1 MAMRVSGIN
10 SGLDTDAIVSEL
22 VSAYSKKT
30 EKYTKE
36 QTKLS
41 WKQEAF
47 KSLNAKVYSL
57 YTNVSKF
64 RYSGA
69 YNIKKTTS
77 SDQTKATVSAG
88 SNAVNGTQKL
98 NVLQTAQSAYL
109 TGNKVSAL
117 DGKAV
122 KGDTTLSELGLSG
135 KASLKV
141 NLKDKEGNAISKE
154 IELSGDSKVSEVV
167 TKLQDA
173 GLNASF
179 DEKNGRFY
187 LSSKASGSKGDFEI
201 VANATQKVPKME
213 NDQIVKDD
221 KGNVVYEEI
230 EEKPE
235 VINASNRL
243 LSALG
248 LGGTEVKTGKEIT
261 SSTASDVTGKTKML
275 DLGYPAKTGE
285 YEVHAK
291 VNGKE
296 ITGKINMALSTSI
309 DDVVK
314 QMNQL
319 GIDATFDEA
328 TRKIS
333 FFGME
338 ELSFTSPAE
347 DADGTVFPAMEDM
360 LGIGTSDLTESKS
373 PDPIR
378 IAGQDAKIL
387 LNGVEYTS
395 DTNNFAIN
403 GLNITANAVTD
414 KEEDLMTDGVLDM
427 AKIASSN
434 AIAITTSTDTQG
446 LYDTIKDFLTEYNN
460 VINEITK
467 LYNADSAKGYEPL
480 TDEEKDAMS
489 DTEIEKWETKIKDSL
504 LRRDSSLDAVMSAMI
519 SSINQGIEIK
529 GTNYSLG
536 SFGIQTLGF
545 LNAAENEHN
554 ALHINGDSEDEN
566 TSGYEDKLMKKITED
581 ADNVVEFMKQL
592 STNLYEAMDK
602 QMQSTSL
609 RSRYKIY
616 NDKEMD
622 KQYNNYSSIIKQW
635 EKKVSAKE
643 DYYYKQFSAME
654 TALSK
659 INGQQS
665 QLSGLLGM

>member
-69 YNIKKTTS
+69 YNVKKTTS

-88 SNAVNGTQKL
+88 SSAVNGTQKL

-109 TGNKVSAL
+109 TGNKVSMA
-117 DGKAV
+117 DGKEV
-122 KGDTTLSELGLSG
+122 KADTKLSDLGLSG
-135 KASLKV
+135 EASLVVKMKDEKGNDV
-141 NLKDKEGNAISKE
+141 NKE
-154 IELSGDSKVSEVV
+154 ITIDADSKVSDVV

-201 VANATQKVPKME
+201 VANATRKIPKKE
-213 NDQIVKDD
+213 NGGYVRAEDGKI
-221 KGNVVYEEI
+221 VYEEV
-230 EEKPE
+230 EAKPE
-235 VINASNRL
+235 VVNASNRL

-248 LGGTEVKTGKEIT
+248 LGAMTVKTGKEI
-261 SSTASDVTGKTKML
+261 SASQFATPAGKTKMGQ
-275 DLGYPAKTGE
+275 LGFTNLPLE
-285 YEVHAK
+285 YQVQAK

-296 ITGKINMALSTSI
+296 VSGAIKLESSTSI
-309 DDVVK
+309 DDVVR
-314 QMNQL
+314 QMNKL
-319 GIDATFDEA
+319 GIDASFDEE
-328 TRKIS
+328 TKKIS
-333 FFGME
+333 FYGLE
-338 ELSFTSPAE
+338 DISFDKPNE
-347 DADGTVFPAMEDM
+347 DAPDMASVF
-360 LGIGTSDLTESKS
+360 GIDAGSLTETKT

-395 DTNNFAIN
+395 DSNSFSIN
-403 GLNITANAVTD
+403 GLNITANGVTD
-414 KEEDLMTDGVLDM
+414 KEEDLMTDGVWNM
-427 AKIASSN
+427 AKIANSN
-434 AIAITTSTDTQG
+434 AVAITTSTDTQG

-504 LRRDSSLDAVMSAMI
+504 LRRDSSLDAIMSAMI
-519 SSINQGIEIK
+519 TSMNQGIEIK
-529 GTNYSLG
+529 GTNYSLA

-566 TSGYEDKLMKKITED
+566 TSGYEDKLMKAITED
-581 ADNVVEFMKQL
+581 ADTVVEFMKQL
-592 STNLYEAMDK
+592 SKNLYDAMDK

>member
-69 YNIKKTTS
+69 YNVKKTTS

-88 SNAVNGTQKL
+88 SSAVNGTQKL

-109 TGNKVSAL
+109 TGNKVSMA
-117 DGKAV
+117 DGKEV
-122 KGDTTLSELGLSG
+122 KADTKLSDLGLSG
-135 KASLKV
+135 EASLVVKMKDEKGNDV
-141 NLKDKEGNAISKE
+141 NKE
-154 IELSGDSKVSEVV
+154 ITIDADSKVSDVV

-201 VANATQKVPKME
+201 VANATRKIPKKE
-213 NDQIVKDD
+213 NGGYVRDEDGKI
-221 KGNVVYEEI
+221 VYEEV
-230 EEKPE
+230 EAKPE
-235 VINASNRL
+235 VVNASNRL

-248 LGGTEVKTGKEIT
+248 LGAMTVKTGKEI
-261 SSTASDVTGKTKML
+261 SASQFATPAGKTKMGQ
-275 DLGYPAKTGE
+275 LGFTNLPLE
-285 YEVHAK
+285 YQVQAK

-296 ITGKINMALSTSI
+296 VSGAIKLESSTSI
-309 DDVVK
+309 DDVVR
-314 QMNQL
+314 QMNKL
-319 GIDATFDEA
+319 GIDASFDEE
-328 TRKIS
+328 TKKIS
-333 FFGME
+333 FYGLE
-338 ELSFTSPAE
+338 DISFDKPNE
-347 DADGTVFPAMEDM
+347 DAPDMAAVF
-360 LGIGTSDLTESKS
+360 GIDAGSLTETKT

-395 DTNNFAIN
+395 DSNNFSIN
-403 GLNITANAVTD
+403 GLNITANGVTD
-414 KEEDLMTDGVLDM
+414 KEEDLMTDGVWDM
-427 AKIASSN
+427 AKIANSN

-504 LRRDSSLDAVMSAMI
+504 LRRDSSLDAIMSAMI
-519 SSINQGIEIK
+519 TSMNQGIEIK
-529 GTNYSLG
+529 GTNYSLA

-566 TSGYEDKLMKKITED
+566 TSGYEDKLMKAITED